1 MSGVVAWHRSKLEMD
16 LQVIA
21 ILQNPTIVTRLI
33 YGTSLIQVSTVS
45 WWHGCYR
52 DMFIVSN
59 SSVGPLFDHAAN
71 GDALLVGR
79 SVFTG
84 PNGDQINQGHQVI

>member
-1 MSGVVAWHRSKLEMD
+1 MVVVWHQSKLEMD

-21 ILQNPTIVTRLI
+21 ILQTHQFFSGLI
-33 YGTSLIQVSTVS
+33 YGTSLNQVTTVS
-45 WWHGCYR
+45 CWQGCYH

-71 GDALLVGR
+71 GDALLIGR